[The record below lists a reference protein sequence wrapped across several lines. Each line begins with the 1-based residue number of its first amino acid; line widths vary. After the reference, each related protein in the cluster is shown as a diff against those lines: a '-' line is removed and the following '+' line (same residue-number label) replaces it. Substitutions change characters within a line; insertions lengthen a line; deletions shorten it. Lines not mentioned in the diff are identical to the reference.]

1 MGHSR
6 NESVKRAEST
16 ATNILKIK
24 VLHFALDFKLETH
37 TLSYANRTHCTV
49 YTEYNTVCVYIQGME
64 SVLSPYGIKWKSKS
78 IFWLLNIGF
87 KFSNLVSVFDFR

>member
-16 ATNILKIK
+16 TTNILKIK

-37 TLSYANRTHCTV
+37 TLSYANRTHCTP
-49 YTEYNTVCVYIQGME
+49 NTLYVC
-64 SVLSPYGIKWKSKS
+64 
-78 IFWLLNIGF
+78 IFRVWNQYSHRMV
-87 KFSNLVSVFDFR
+87 SNGNRYFGY